1 MTAIPFETLLIANR
15 GEIAVRVI
23 RACRALGI
31 RSVAVYSDVDRT
43 SPHVALA
50 DAAVAIGP
58 AAPLESYLNVERIL
72 DAARATG
79 AQAIHPGYG
88 FLAENA
94 AFARAVAAAGITFVG
109 PSPEAMEAMGDKLG
123 ARRTMSRLGIP
134 IVPGSDPDADPPS
147 LPALAAG
154 IGFPL
159 LVKAAGGGGGRGMR
173 RVDTPDQLQD
183 ALTAASREA
192 QAAFGDPRVYLER
205 VVERARHV
213 EVQVLGDRHGNVVH
227 VYERECSLQRRF
239 QKVIEEAPAPNLAA
253 AVRQGLL
260 DSAVRAAQSVRYE
273 GAGSVEFLVEGDRFY
288 FLEMNTRLQVE
299 HPVSEIVCGIDLV
312 EQQIRIAAGQALPF
326 RQEDIRVRGHA
337 IEARIC
343 AEDPARGFAPSPGRI
358 ACFVEPGGAGVR
370 CDSGVL
376 SGGVVPAEYDAL
388 IAKVIG
394 YGADRHAALDVIAA
408 ALRELVVLGVTTNA
422 EFLSTL
428 LADPDVLAGS
438 ADTQLVTRRY
448 SDWLPAPVATDADS
462 PELVAAAL
470 ALHFRTPTA
479 GGGRAGAAAAPGV
492 ASPWQQ
498 LAGWRTGRGAS

>member
-1 MTAIPFETLLIANR
+1 MPFDTLLIANR

-31 RSVAVYSDVDRT
+31 RSVAVYSEVDRT

-50 DAAVAIGP
+50 DVALPIGP
-58 AAPLESYLNVERIL
+58 AAPLESYLNVDRIL

-109 PSPEAMEAMGDKLG
+109 PSPEAMESMGDKLG
-123 ARRTMSRLGIP
+123 ARRTMARLGIP
-134 IVPGSDPDADPPS
+134 IVPGSDPDADPAT
-147 LPALAAG
+147 LPELGAR
-154 IGFPL
+154 IGFPV

-173 RVDTPDQLQD
+173 RVDEAAQLPD
-183 ALTAASREA
+183 ALAAASREA

-205 VVERARHV
+205 VIERARHV

-227 VYERECSLQRRF
+227 VFERECSLQRRF
-239 QKVIEEAPAPNLAA
+239 QKVIEEAPAPNLDA

-260 DSAVRAAQSVRYE
+260 DSAVRAAQAVKYE
-273 GAGSVEFLVEGDRFY
+273 GAGSVEFLVEHDRFY

-299 HPVSEIVCGIDLV
+299 HPVTELVCGVDLV
-312 EQQIRIAAGQALPF
+312 AQQIRIAAGEALPF
-326 RQEDIRVRGHA
+326 PQQDLKVRGHA
-337 IEARIC
+337 IEVRVC

-358 ACFVEPGGAGVR
+358 VHFAEPGGAGVR
-370 CDSGVL
+370 CDAGVV
-376 SGGVVPAEYDAL
+376 SGGIVPAEYDAL

-394 YGADRHAALDVIAA
+394 YGGDRRAALDVLDG

-422 EFLSTL
+422 EFLATL
-428 LADPDVLAGS
+428 LRDADVVAGNP
-438 ADTQLVTRRY
+438 DTQLVTRRY

-462 PELVAAAL
+462 PELIAAAL
-470 ALHFRTPTA
+470 ALHFRTPA
-479 GGGRAGAAAAPGV
+479 ARVGGTGASFPREDG
-492 ASPWQQ
+492 SPWQQ
-498 LAGWRTGRGAS
+498 LAGWRNARGAS

>member
-1 MTAIPFETLLIANR
+1 MPFETLLIANR

-31 RSVAVYSDVDRT
+31 RSVAVYSEVDRT

-50 DAAVAIGP
+50 DVAVPIGP
-58 AAPLESYLNVERIL
+58 AAPVESYLNVQRIL
-72 DAARATG
+72 EAARATG

-94 AFARAVAAAGITFVG
+94 AFARAVAAAGIQFVG
-109 PSPEAMEAMGDKLG
+109 PSPEAMESMGDKLG
-123 ARRTMSRLGIP
+123 ARRTMARLGIP
-134 IVPGSDPDADPPS
+134 IVPGSDPDADPAT
-147 LPALAAG
+147 LPELGAR

-173 RVDTPDQLQD
+173 RVDDAAQLPD
-183 ALTAASREA
+183 ALAAAAREA
-192 QAAFGDPRVYLER
+192 QAAFGDARVYLER

-227 VYERECSLQRRF
+227 VFERECSLQRRF
-239 QKVIEEAPAPNLAA
+239 QKVIEEAPAPNLDP

-260 DSAVRAAQSVRYE
+260 DSAVRAAQSVKYE
-273 GAGSVEFLVEGDRFY
+273 GAGSVEFLVEADRFY

-299 HPVSEIVCGIDLV
+299 HPVSELVCGVDLV
-312 EQQIRIAAGQALPF
+312 QQQIRIAAGEPLPF
-326 RQEDIRVRGHA
+326 RQADLRVRGHA
-337 IEARIC
+337 IEARVC

-358 ACFVEPGGAGVR
+358 AHFAEPSGAGVR
-370 CDSGVL
+370 CDAGVT

-388 IAKVIG
+388 LAKVVG
-394 YGADRHAALDVIAA
+394 YGADRRAALDVLDA

-422 EFLSTL
+422 EFLAAL
-428 LADPDVLAGS
+428 LRDHDVVAGNP
-438 ADTQLVTRRY
+438 DTQLVTRRY
-448 SDWLPAPVATDADS
+448 SDWLPAPVATGAEA
-462 PELVAAAL
+462 PELIAAAL
-470 ALHFRTPTA
+470 ALHFRAPA
-479 GGGRAGAAAAPGV
+479 VRSARAEAVGAPDV

-498 LAGWRTGRGAS
+498 LAGWRNGRGVA

>member
-1 MTAIPFETLLIANR
+1 MPFDTLLIANR

-31 RSVAVYSDVDRT
+31 RSVAVYSEVDRT

-50 DAAVAIGP
+50 DAAILIGP
-58 AAPLESYLNVERIL
+58 AAPPESYLNVERIL

-94 AFARAVAAAGITFVG
+94 AFARAVATAGITFVG
-109 PSPEAMEAMGDKLG
+109 PSPEAMESMGDKLG
-123 ARRTMSRLGIP
+123 ARRTMERLGIP
-134 IVPGSDPDADPPS
+134 IVPGSDPDADPGT
-147 LPALAAG
+147 LPDLGAR
-154 IGFPL
+154 IGFPV

-173 RVDTPDQLQD
+173 RVDEAAALPD
-183 ALTAASREA
+183 ALAAASREA
-192 QAAFGDPRVYLER
+192 QAAFGDPRIYLER
-205 VVERARHV
+205 VIERARHV

-227 VYERECSLQRRF
+227 VFERECSLQRRF
-239 QKVIEEAPAPNLAA
+239 QKVIEEAPAPNLDP

-260 DSAVRAAQSVRYE
+260 ASAVRAAQSVQYE
-273 GAGSVEFLVEGDRFY
+273 GAGSVEFLVEENCFY

-299 HPVSEIVCGIDLV
+299 HPVTELVCGVDLV
-312 EQQIRIAAGQALPF
+312 QQQIRIAAGEPLPF
-326 RQEDIRVRGHA
+326 RQEDLRVRGHA
-337 IEARIC
+337 IESRVC

-358 ACFVEPGGAGVR
+358 AHFAEPAGAGVR
-370 CDSGVL
+370 CDAGVV

-388 IAKVIG
+388 IAKVVG
-394 YGADRHAALDVIAA
+394 YGGDRHAALDVLES

-428 LADPDVLAGS
+428 LRDADVVAGNP
-438 ADTQLVTRRY
+438 DTQLVTRRY
-448 SDWLPAPVATDADS
+448 SDWRPAQVVTDADS

-470 ALHFRTPTA
+470 ALHFWVPA
-479 GGGRAGAAAAPGV
+479 ASGGRAGSAAASGV
-492 ASPWQQ
+492 ASPWEQF
-498 LAGWRTGRGAS
+498 AGWRTGRGAS

>member
-1 MTAIPFETLLIANR
+1 MPFETLLIANR

-31 RSVAVYSDVDRT
+31 RSVAVYSEVDRT

-50 DAAVAIGP
+50 DAAVPIGP
-58 AAPLESYLNVERIL
+58 AAPLESYLNVGRIL

-109 PSPEAMEAMGDKLG
+109 PSPEAMESMGDKLG
-123 ARRTMSRLGIP
+123 ARRTMDRLGIP
-134 IVPGSDPDADPPS
+134 IVPGSDPDADPAT
-147 LPALAAG
+147 LPALGAR
-154 IGFPL
+154 IGFPV

-173 RVDTPDQLQD
+173 RVDEAAALPD
-183 ALTAASREA
+183 ALAAASREA

-205 VVERARHV
+205 VIERARHV

-227 VYERECSLQRRF
+227 VFERECSLQRRF
-239 QKVIEEAPAPNLAA
+239 QKVVEEAPAPNLDP

-260 DSAVRAAQSVRYE
+260 DSAVRAARSVDYE

-299 HPVSEIVCGIDLV
+299 HPVTELVCGVDLV
-312 EQQIRIAAGQALPF
+312 QQQIRIAAGEPLPF
-326 RQEDIRVRGHA
+326 RQEDLHVRGHA
-337 IEARIC
+337 IEARVC

-358 ACFVEPGGAGVR
+358 AHFAEPGGAGVR
-370 CDSGVL
+370 CDAGVV

-388 IAKVIG
+388 IAKVVG
-394 YGADRHAALDVIAA
+394 YGGDRRAALDVLEG

-422 EFLSTL
+422 EFLATL
-428 LADPDVLAGS
+428 LRDPDVVAGNP
-438 ADTQLVTRRY
+438 DTQLVTRRY
-448 SDWLPAPVATDADS
+448 SDWQPAPVATDADS

-470 ALHFRTPTA
+470 ALHFRAPA
-479 GGGRAGAAAAPGV
+479 PGGGRAGPAAAPGV